1 MLSRRAPPAPSRAT
15 CLPVR
20 FANSPSTPGAGPR
33 AGRLNECVPF
43 PPARRARFRAPTPS
57 RRVRVRRS
65 RVVPLVARLERERS
79 LALASREPSDRG
91 GSLRVDLVG
100 GVGERGLA
108 VVQRAPAATET
119 GEGDGRGEG
128 RRVSVGSTGGEKNGG
143 PAGGG
148 EGERGGIAP
157 PRSRGIAVEARDA
170 SFGIGSARG
179 RRGSRAIAPRRR
191 LKKRARR
198 RAARVPDG
206 APHAPVQHDV
216 GLRPVDG
223 VVDPSAGLLH
233 AEPAP
238 LSLRYRRGGRGEGV
252 SIGGEGVPLRAFAA
266 RRRRFE
272 NVCGPER
279 NRACAAKRRRDR
291 RTALGAGGEAGRSRA
306 THLGEKATLGQE
318 LGDVRGEDDV
328 PDARRGASEG
338 RLGRTSARV
347 LSRLGAGKGSQA
359 ISARDRETRPARARR
374 VARVSDID
382 AKRRRGPR
390 SIDIGSRAR
399 GGAAI
404 EARIE
409 RRPGGGETPG
419 EEVRA
424 RSTKFERAPKSRH
437 PRAARTSRARV
448 ARAPVLVDV
457 VVVLLGVLNLRHVG

>member
-1 MLSRRAPPAPSRAT
+1 MGEVRVGASRSDRR
-15 CLPVR
+15 
-20 FANSPSTPGAGPR
+20 G
-33 AGRLNECVPF
+33 
-43 PPARRARFRAPTPS
+43 ARRTGAPRVEGGGTRGYRSPAIAR
-57 RRVRVRRS
+57 
-65 RVVPLVARLERERS
+65 
-79 LALASREPSDRG
+79 DRG
-91 GSLRVDLVG
+91 GG
-100 GVGERGLA
+100 A
-108 VVQRAPAATET
+108 
-119 GEGDGRGEG
+119 
-128 RRVSVGSTGGEKNGG
+128 RRVV
-143 PAGGG
+143 
-148 EGERGGIAP
+148 RDRI
-157 PRSRGIAVEARDA
+157 RAR
-170 SFGIGSARG
+170 SARV
-179 RRGSRAIAPRRR
+179 SRDRPRRR

-382 AKRRRGPR
+382 AKRR
-390 SIDIGSRAR
+390 
-399 GGAAI
+399 
-404 EARIE
+404 
-409 RRPGGGETPG
+409 
-419 EEVRA
+419 
-424 RSTKFERAPKSRH
+424 
-437 PRAARTSRARV
+437 
-448 ARAPVLVDV
+448 
-457 VVVLLGVLNLRHVG
+457 